1 MASFSLTLSEAASM
15 AVTRGTSLLACCTL
29 ACDGDATWTQMR
41 SAVGRGTRVSMG
53 GLCPRLS
60 FTPVLARNTPYVA
73 YVQVNLRVAFRAE
86 GEFPYTV
93 TYTPPPSPLAK
104 MAQQMQTGVVVVC
117 PKSAVETAA
126 LIPSALVMTGSFGD
140 LRVLETD
147 CETKRRVLFRCQ
159 LKLPEGSSPL
169 PRDMHPAVRALVAR
183 EVEKVML
190 TVGDGDPE
198 KLTGASSVQVGVSY
212 GPLFPRD
219 ADASRIVAELEVVWT
234 DTKVSEPELRGV
246 PYTVHYRG
254 NEGRGFVAVD
264 ATRDQ
269 EKAHTAKALVLTC
282 MDFRFVDDI
291 SSQMSRLGYHNDYDL
306 FTLAGA
312 SLGFAGSDTSALP
325 RVGASKNPLFKD
337 IDAKWDETFL
347 DHVRLASQL
356 HEIKEV
362 IVVDHLECGCYKAY
376 YGTKVDDDAAA
387 VARHFT
393 NMEAFCMYINN
404 TFGVATRGFLM
415 RVDGTLEPGMGEAPA
430 FIAFSP
436 TRGK

>member
-1 MASFSLTLSEAASM
+1 M

-29 ACDGDATWTQMR
+29 TCDGDATWTQMR

-53 GLCPRLS
+53 GLCPRLM
-60 FTPVLARNTPYVA
+60 FTPVLARGTPYVA
-73 YVQVNLRVAFRAE
+73 YVHVKIRVAFRAE

-104 MAQQMQTGVVVVC
+104 MAQQIQTGVVVVC

-126 LIPSALVMTGSFGD
+126 LILSALEMTGSFGD

-147 CETKRRVLFRCQ
+147 RETKRRVLFRCQ
-159 LKLPEGSSPL
+159 LKLPEGSFGSSSPL

-183 EVEKVML
+183 EVDKVML
-190 TVGDGDPE
+190 TVDGGVPV

-212 GPLFPRD
+212 GSLFPRD

-246 PYTVHYRG
+246 PYTVRYRG

-269 EKAHTAKALVLTC
+269 ATAHTAKALVLTC

-291 SSQMSRLGYHNDYDL
+291 ASLMSRLGYHNNYDL

-312 SLGFAGSDTSALP
+312 SLGFAGSDTSALTG
-325 RVGASKNPLFKD
+325 VGVSNNPLFKD
-337 IDAKWDETFL
+337 IDGKWDRTFL
-347 DHVRLASQL
+347 DHIDLAIQL
-356 HEIKEV
+356 HKISEV

-393 NMEAFCMYINN
+393 NMEAFCMYISNKL
-404 TFGVATRGFLM
+404 GVATKGFLT

-436 TRGK
+436 TRGE